1 MWQVREM
8 AACGLQFV
16 TSPEGFFGAAVVPYD
31 PVTGQLDADS
41 AIDHL
46 SNKYCGVNTRDG
58 IDLELKKINKS
69 LAKHCTISVNDFIV
83 I

>member
-1 MWQVREM
+1 M

-69 LAKHCTISVNDFIV
+69 VAKHCTISVNDFIV